1 MRSFFLLL
9 TLLLTVGGCREAPA
23 GEDSTAVRR
32 PNILFAIADDASFPH
47 MGAYGTTWV
56 STPAFDRIAR
66 EGLLFNRAYTPNAK
80 CAPSRACILTGRNS
94 WQLEEA
100 ANHSPFFP
108 AKFATVVEALAA
120 HGYRTGY
127 TGKGWAPGD
136 PGQRNGRRRELTG
149 PAYNAIQ
156 REAPTE
162 DMSGIDYAANF
173 ANFLAEGEG
182 SASPFFFWY
191 GGYEPH
197 RAYTYGSGLAQTD
210 RTLADPRVP
219 AMWPDTDTVRT
230 DLLDY
235 ALEIDYFDTQL
246 GEMLQLLEERGEL
259 DNTLIV
265 VTADNGMPFPRIK
278 GQAYEMSN
286 HLPLAVRWADG
297 IDRPGRKIE
306 DFVSFIDLAPTFL
319 AVAGVDWSDSG
330 MQPATGKSLRPL
342 FAGQELD
349 APFRDQV
356 LIGKER
362 HDVGRPDDRGYPIR
376 GIVSGDYLYVK
387 NYAPDRWPVGNPET
401 GYLNTDGSPTKTQ
414 LLRMRRSGTDTS
426 ALWPLNFGK
435 RPGEELYNI
444 REDPY
449 CLSNLVDDAN
459 LSAQLA
465 ALRERMEGALR
476 QEGDPRMAGNGAV
489 FDNYPYSGAVRDY
502 YNRYLAGEEVPASWV
517 EASDYEQGPLD

>member
-1 MRSFFLLL
+1 MKYALYLLL
-9 TLLLTVGGCREAPA
+9 FSLCACGEATESATDGP
-23 GEDSTAVRR
+23 RR

-47 MGAYGTTWV
+47 MGAYGTDWV

-80 CAPSRACILTGRNS
+80 CAPSRSCILTGRNS

-108 AKFATVVEALAA
+108 ARFTTVVEALGE

-136 PGQRNGRRRELTG
+136 PGERNGRRRELTG
-149 PAYNAIQ
+149 PAYNDRQ
-156 REAPTE
+156 REPPT
-162 DMSGIDYAANF
+162 DKMSAIDYAANF
-173 ANFLAEGEG
+173 ADFLAEGQG
-182 SASPFFFWY
+182 SDDPFFFWY

-197 RAYTYGSGLAQTD
+197 RAYTFGSGLAQTG
-210 RTLADPRVP
+210 RTLNDPPVP
-219 AMWPDTDTVRT
+219 EMWPDTDTVRT

-235 ALEIDYFDTQL
+235 ALEIDYFDRHL
-246 GEMLQLLEERGEL
+246 GEMLRLLEERGEL

-286 HLPLAVRWADG
+286 HLPFAVRWADG
-297 IDRPGRKIE
+297 IERPGRKVE
-306 DFVSFIDLAPTFL
+306 DFISFIDVAPTFL
-319 AVAGVDWSDSG
+319 EVAGVDWADSG
-330 MQPATGKSLRPL
+330 MQPAAGKSLQPL
-342 FAGQELD
+342 FTAEDLGQ
-349 APFRDQV
+349 PFRDHV

-376 GIVSGDYLYVK
+376 GIMTKDYLYLH
-387 NYAPDRWPVGNPET
+387 NFAPERWPVGNPET

-414 LLRMRRSGTDTS
+414 ILSMRRNGTDDGNY
-426 ALWPLNFGK
+426 WQLNFGK
-435 RPGEELYNI
+435 RPAEELYNV

-449 CLSNLVDDAN
+449 CLNNLAGAADHTSRV
-459 LSAQLA
+459 A
-465 ALRERMEGALR
+465 ALRERMEGELR
-476 QEGDPRMAGNGAV
+476 NQGDPRMAGNGMV
-489 FDNYPYSGAVRDY
+489 FDNYPYSGAIQDY
-502 YNRYLAGEEVPASWV
+502 YNRYMAGEKVPAGWV
-517 EASDYEQGPLD
+517 EDSDYETAPLD